1 MNMSFKAGETKS
13 LDEGKGIVIGC
24 ENDTLVSLVFD
35 KSASVEQVRELE
47 RMIDK
52 MRLIAVEVD
61 VPDLAY

>member
-1 MNMSFKAGETKS
+1 MNMSFRSGETKS
-13 LDEGKGIVIGC
+13 LDEGKGIVTGC
-24 ENDTLVSLVFD
+24 ENNTLVSLVFD
-35 KSASVEQVRELE
+35 KSASVEQVHELL